1 MSIPYVNPNG
11 WTIEKAIFIALSN
24 FQFVGVLYLR
34 EPHGYRKGKILLD
47 ILFKFSHMGTAIY
60 SNSGTGTKNRE
71 VQKSCLF
78 DFYILVIY
86 SQSFCLQPFFP
97 NPSCGCDIHLRATG
111 IILRTHGVP
120 TTTTTVDAGWQGRWM
135 VSGVDT
141 ETNVQQYYTK
151 IYPLLI
157 FPK

>member
-1 MSIPYVNPNG
+1 MALRYNPPVNG
-11 WTIEKAIFIALSN
+11 IEVALA
-24 FQFVGVLYLR
+24 LKLR
-34 EPHGYRKGKILLD
+34 
-47 ILFKFSHMGTAIY
+47 
-60 SNSGTGTKNRE
+60 
-71 VQKSCLF
+71 
-78 DFYILVIY
+78 
-86 SQSFCLQPFFP
+86 
-97 NPSCGCDIHLRATG
+97 TG